1 MTLSYAVVTPARDE
15 AANLR
20 RLAESMLAQR
30 VRPAEWVVVDN
41 GSTDETPALVGDLAA
56 RLGWIRLVTVPG
68 DERARPGAPVVRAF
82 HAGLAALRRE
92 ADVVVKLDA
101 DVSFDPDHFE
111 VLLAAFAGRPRL
123 GIAGGD
129 CLELDRGVWRAVP
142 VTGAHVRGAE
152 RAYRRACLDQVLPL
166 EERMGWDGIDELRA
180 TVHGWETEIVAGVG
194 FRHHRPVGARDGG
207 RRRRWLAQGEGAHY
221 MGYRPSYIALRTLR
235 RTLREPAAAAMLWGY
250 ARAAVRREPR
260 YADARVRD
268 ELRRGQ
274 RLRELPL
281 RAREALGRR

>member
-15 AANLR
+15 AETLR
-20 RLAESMLAQR
+20 RLAGCLLEQR
-30 VRPAEWVVVDN
+30 VPPSEWIVADN
-41 GSTDETPALVGDLAA
+41 GSDDQTSALVAELAS
-56 RLGWIRLVTVPG
+56 RHDWIRLVTLAG

-82 HAGLAALRRE
+82 HAGLAALRTSP
-92 ADVVVKLDA
+92 DVVVKLDA
-101 DVSFDPDHFE
+101 DVSFDADHFAG
-111 VLLAAFAGRPRL
+111 LLEAFATSPRL

-129 CLELDRGVWRAVP
+129 CLELRRGRWRAVP

-152 RAYRRACLDQVLPL
+152 RAYRRACLDDVLPL

-180 TVHGWETEIVAGVG
+180 AVHGWRTEIVAGVR
-194 FRHHRPVGARDGG
+194 FLHHRPVGARDGG
-207 RRRRWLAQGEGAHY
+207 RARRWLAQGEGAHY

-235 RTLREPAAAAMLWGY
+235 RALREPAAAAMLWGY
-250 ARAAVRREPR
+250 GRAVLRGEPR
-260 YADARVRD
+260 YADSRVRD

>member
-15 AANLR
+15 ADNVR
-20 RLAESMLAQR
+20 RLADCMFAQH
-30 VRPAEWVVVDN
+30 VPPSVWIVVDN
-41 GSTDETPALVGDLAA
+41 GSEDETPAVVAELAS
-56 RLGWIRLVTVPG
+56 RCDWIRLVSLPG
-68 DERARPGAPVVRAF
+68 EERARPGAPVVRAF
-82 HAGLAALRRE
+82 HAGLEALRTRP
-92 ADVVVKLDA
+92 DIVVKLDA
-101 DVSFDPDHFE
+101 DVSFEPDHFSA
-111 VLLAAFAGRPRL
+111 LLAAFAARPRL

-129 CLELDRGVWRAVP
+129 CLELRRGVWRAVP

-152 RAYRRACLDQVLPL
+152 RAYRRACLDDVLPL

-180 TVHGWETEIVAGVG
+180 AVHGWQTEIVAGVR
-194 FRHHRPVGARDGG
+194 FLHHRPVGARDGG
-207 RRRRWLAQGEGAHY
+207 RARRWLAQGEGAHY

-235 RTLREPAAAAMLWGY
+235 RTLRDPAAAAMLWGY
-250 ARAAVRREPR
+250 TRSALRGELR

>member
-1 MTLSYAVVTPARDE
+1 MTLTYAVVTPARDE
-15 AANLR
+15 AENLR
-20 RLAESMLAQR
+20 RLASCMLAQTE
-30 VRPAEWVVVDN
+30 RPSEWIVVDN
-41 GSTDETPALVGDLAA
+41 GSADETCAIVEALAEQHA
-56 RLGWIRLVTVPG
+56 WIRLVRRAG
-68 DERARPGAPVVRAF
+68 ERQARPGGPVVRAF
-82 HAGLAALRRE
+82 HAGLAALRAE
-92 ADVVVKLDA
+92 PDVVVKLDA
-101 DVSFDPDHFE
+101 DVSFEPDHFAT
-111 VLLAAFAGRPRL
+111 LLAAFASRPRL

-129 CLELDRGVWRAVP
+129 CLELNDGAWLPVP

-152 RAYRRACLDQVLPL
+152 RAYRRECLGDVLPL

-180 TVHGWETEIVAGVG
+180 AVHGWETEIVAGVR
-194 FRHHRPVGARDGG
+194 FLHHRPVGARDGG
-207 RRRRWLAQGEGAHY
+207 RARRWLAQGEGAHY

-235 RTLREPAAAAMLWGY
+235 RMLREPAAAAMLWGY
-250 ARAAVRREPR
+250 ARAALRREPR